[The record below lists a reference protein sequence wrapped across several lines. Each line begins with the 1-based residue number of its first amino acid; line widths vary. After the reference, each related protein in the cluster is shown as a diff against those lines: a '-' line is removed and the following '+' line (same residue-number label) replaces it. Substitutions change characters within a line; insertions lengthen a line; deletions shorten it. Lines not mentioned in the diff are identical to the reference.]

1 MDAEHISKY
10 EAATIYAHENTT
22 AQTEVTEER
31 NYLILDLEQ
40 CSAGFCTCGQKET
53 KLIHNWDTTQTDLWD
68 LCIENLQKLA
78 SGTEREQIVSELESQ
93 RSKADNI
100 MRNYLLSDRAV
111 NKTLY
116 QFSENKISCAAFE
129 NAMQPVKEKLEN
141 LINQIKEQI
150 DEATLADTGIVVLGQ
165 AQELFWVMHEI
176 KRFFSTDSMLPD
188 ERFLNEGLDVPYAE
202 IVESGINLEKE
213 KHAAHH
219 TYKLVVFDPDTQ
231 SEAFLLLAEKG
242 QGVQKVSYLEPVL
255 FHLKSSIVLRIDNEK
270 KEYTLPD
277 TWLTE
282 SLELLDLGVEKQEG
296 TDFLLVRRHAAA
308 DADEMT
314 HSIPLEL
321 EQ

>member
-10 EAATIYAHENTT
+10 EAAAMYVHENTT
-22 AQTEVTEER
+22 AQTEVRKES

-40 CSAGFCTCGQKET
+40 CSAGFCTCDQKET
-53 KLIHNWDTTQTDLWD
+53 KLTHNWDTTQTDLWN
-68 LCIENLQKLA
+68 LCIESLQKLVG
-78 SGTEREQIVSELESQ
+78 GTEREQMISELESQ

-116 QFSENKISCAAFE
+116 QFSENKITCAAFE
-129 NAMQPVKEKLEN
+129 NAMQPIKEKLEN
-141 LINQIKEQI
+141 LINQIKAQI
-150 DEATLADTGIVVLGQ
+150 DEATLADTGIVILGQ
-165 AQELFWVMHEI
+165 AQDLFRVMYEI
-176 KRFFSTDSMLPD
+176 RSFFCADSMLPD
-188 ERFLNEGLDVPYAE
+188 ERFLNEGLNVPYAE
-202 IVESGINLEKE
+202 IVESGMNLEKE

-219 TYKLVVFDPDTQ
+219 TYKLIVFDPDTQ

-255 FHLKSSIVLRIDNEK
+255 FRPKSSIVLRIDDEK

-282 SLELLDLGVEKQEG
+282 PLELLDLGVEKQEG
-296 TDFLLVRRHAAA
+296 TDLLLVRRHAAA

>member
-10 EAATIYAHENTT
+10 EAAAMYAYENTT
-22 AQTEVTEER
+22 AQTEVTKER

-40 CSAGFCTCGQKET
+40 CSAGFCTCDQKET

-78 SGTEREQIVSELESQ
+78 GGTEREQIVSELESQ
-93 RSKADNI
+93 RSRADNI
-100 MRNYLLSDRAV
+100 MRNYFLSDRTV

-116 QFSENKISCAAFE
+116 QFPESKITCAAFE
-129 NAMQPVKEKLEN
+129 NAMQPVKEMLKN
-141 LINQIKEQI
+141 LMNRIKAQI

-165 AQELFWVMHEI
+165 AQNLFWVMYEI
-176 KRFFSTDSMLPD
+176 RNFFSVDSMLPD
-188 ERFLNEGLDVPYAE
+188 ERFLNEGLDVSYAE
-202 IVESGINLEKE
+202 IVESGMNLEKD

-219 TYKLVVFDPDTQ
+219 TYKLVVFDPDSQ
-231 SEAFLLLAEKG
+231 SESFLLLAEKG
-242 QGVQKVSYLEPVL
+242 QGVQKVSYLETVL
-255 FHLKSSIVLRIDNEK
+255 FRPKSSIVLRIDDEK
-270 KEYTLPD
+270 KKYTLPD

-282 SLELLDLGVEKQEG
+282 PLELLDLGLEKQEG
-296 TDFLLVRRHAAA
+296 TDTLLVRRHTAS

-314 HSIPLEL
+314 HSIRL

>member
-10 EAATIYAHENTT
+10 EAAAMYAYENTT
-22 AQTEVTEER
+22 AQTEVIRER

-40 CSAGFCTCGQKET
+40 CSAGFCICNQKET
-53 KLIHNWDTTQTDLWD
+53 KLLHHWDTTQTDVWD
-68 LCIENLQKLA
+68 LYIENLQKLA
-78 SGTEREQIVSELESQ
+78 DGMIREQIVSELESQ

-116 QFSENKISCAAFE
+116 QFSENKITCAAFE
-129 NAMQPVKEKLEN
+129 NAMQPVKETLEN
-141 LINQIKEQI
+141 LMNQIRAQI

-165 AQELFWVMHEI
+165 AQDLLWVMYEI
-176 KRFFSTDSMLPD
+176 RSFFSADAMLPD

-202 IVESGINLEKE
+202 IVESGMNLEKE

-242 QGVQKVSYLEPVL
+242 QDMQKVSYLEPVL
-255 FHLKSSIVLRIDNEK
+255 FRPKSSIVLRIDDAR

-282 SLELLDLGVEKQEG
+282 PLELLDLGLEKQEG
-296 TDFLLVRRHAAA
+296 TDTLLVHRHTVS

-314 HSIPLEL
+314 HSIRLEP
-321 EQ
+321 